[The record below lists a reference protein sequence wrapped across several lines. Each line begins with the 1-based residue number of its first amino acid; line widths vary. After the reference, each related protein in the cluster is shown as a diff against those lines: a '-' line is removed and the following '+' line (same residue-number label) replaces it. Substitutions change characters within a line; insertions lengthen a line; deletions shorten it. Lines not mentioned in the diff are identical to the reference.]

1 MTQALVLALRDEVT
15 LVDASDEQVALAAPW
30 GRLTLDNP
38 TTGLLAAVETLAAD
52 GASEDALADRVLEV
66 DGSGGL
72 ALLYY
77 YLQRCLRACFL
88 RYAVIAAGQPLVT
101 VMPMVPGFALAAPRI
116 GPDVPFR
123 LSRFA
128 YLRREGSDLLLESPL
143 START
148 ILAEPTGAALVA
160 MLAQPRTAHELSTSA
175 DGLTSE
181 ATAALLRLLVS
192 AGVVDAVGADGA
204 LAEDADPT
212 LAQWEFHDL
221 LFHARS
227 RRGRHDYP
235 FGGTFRFLDRLP
247 PLPALKPRMSDTTV
261 PLYRPN
267 LDRLAAVD
275 PPLTHVL
282 EARESVRRFG
292 DPPLNVRQL
301 GEFLF
306 RIGRVRRIVEA
317 DPARGIRYA
326 TSSRPYPS
334 GGATYDLEMY
344 VTVNACVDLAPGLYH
359 YDPGEHQ
366 LCRLADCNAQVEA
379 LLRDA
384 QGSAALTDEPQVLL
398 TLTSRFQRLS
408 WKYAG
413 MAYATTLKNVGVLY
427 QTMYLVATAMGL
439 APCAL
444 GGGDADL
451 FAAAAGTD
459 YYAESSVGEFLLGS
473 APPVGAP

>member
-1 MTQALVLALRDEVT
+1 MTQELVLALRNEVT
-15 LVDASDEQVALAAPW
+15 LEDAPDDQVALAAPW
-30 GRLTLDNP
+30 TRLTLDNP
-38 TTGLLAAVETLAAD
+38 TPGLIAAMEMLAAG
-52 GASEDALADRVLEV
+52 GASEDALADRVLEA

-77 YLQRCLRACFL
+77 YLQRCLRARFL
-88 RYAVIAAGQPLVT
+88 RYAVVAAGQPLVS
-101 VMPMVPGFALAAPRI
+101 VVPMVPGFTLAAPRI
-116 GPDVPFR
+116 DPDEPFQ

-148 ILAEPTGAALVA
+148 ILAGPTAAALVS
-160 MLAQPRTAHELSTSA
+160 MLARPRTAHELSTDA
-175 DGLTSE
+175 DGLTPE

-192 AGVVDAVGADGA
+192 AGVVGAAGT

-247 PLPALKPRMSDTTV
+247 PPPALKPRMSDAVV
-261 PLYRPN
+261 PLYRPD
-267 LDRLAAVD
+267 LDRLAVED
-275 PPLTHVL
+275 PSLTRVM

-292 DPPLNVRQL
+292 DPPINVRQL

-306 RIGRVRRIVEA
+306 RVGRVRQIVEA

-334 GGATYDLEMY
+334 GGATYDLELY
-344 VTVNACVDLAPGLYH
+344 VTVNACVDLAPGFYH

-366 LCRLADCNAQVEA
+366 LCQLADRNAQVEA

-384 QGSAALTDEPQVLL
+384 QGAAALTDELQVLL
-398 TLTSRFQRLS
+398 TLASRFQRLS
-408 WKYAG
+408 WKYEG

-473 APPVGAP
+473 VPPATP